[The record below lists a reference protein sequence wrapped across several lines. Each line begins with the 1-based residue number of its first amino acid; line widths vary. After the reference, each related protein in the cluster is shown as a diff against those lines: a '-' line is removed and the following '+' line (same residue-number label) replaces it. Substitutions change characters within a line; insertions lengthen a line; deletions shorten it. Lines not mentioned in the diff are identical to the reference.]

1 MHEEEEE
8 EHNKKKFKP
17 SWRRRR
23 WTEKPSWTQKNSK
36 KKKSKTENG
45 FQKVKKKKPRRR
57 TNLEAKR
64 CCAGSV
70 KLPFCGGR
78 RMKITFLR
86 EEEDRFMKEK
96 KQQ

>member
-1 MHEEEEE
+1 V
-8 EHNKKKFKP
+8 
-17 SWRRRR
+17 
-23 WTEKPSWTQKNSK
+23 K
-36 KKKSKTENG
+36 KKKMDRETILNTKNHKKKKLKLSRKKSKSKSENG

>member
-1 MHEEEEE
+1 MDRETIL
-8 EHNKKKFKP
+8 N
-17 SWRRRR
+17 
-23 WTEKPSWTQKNSK
+23 TKNLK
-36 KKKSKTENG
+36 KKKLKLSWRKSKSKSENG